1 MKNSFIEME
10 EKTNKKLEEINKCL
24 KENKEKAIKRV
35 KERIQDLNT
44 EIKAI
49 KKTQTEGIMGMENVA
64 KRSGTKNT
72 SISSRI
78 QEMKEKISSIEDMI
92 DEIDSPVKENIKSIK
107 SLTQNIQEISHTKKR
122 QNLRMKEGEELQLK
136 GPETFPT

>member
-1 MKNSFIEME
+1 ME

-49 KKTQTEGIMGMENVA
+49 KKTQTEGIKNRNHKKIIRNHKCDHEY
-64 KRSGTKNT
+64 KRWKTEFQVLK
-72 SISSRI
+72 
-78 QEMKEKISSIEDMI
+78 
-92 DEIDSPVKENIKSIK
+92 
-107 SLTQNIQEISHTKKR
+107 TQ
-122 QNLRMKEGEELQLK
+122 
-136 GPETFPT
+136 

>member
-1 MKNSFIEME
+1 
-10 EKTNKKLEEINKCL
+10 
-24 KENKEKAIKRV
+24 
-35 KERIQDLNT
+35 
-44 EIKAI
+44 
-49 KKTQTEGIMGMENVA
+49 
-64 KRSGTKNT
+64 
-72 SISSRI
+72 
-78 QEMKEKISSIEDMI
+78 MI